1 MSEQNVHYETL
12 GLTEASSFEEVQ
24 AARKRLVA
32 EHKEDPKQKE
42 SIEAAYDAILM
53 ERLRLRQEGKI
64 KVPDRIRFAEKQ
76 AKPKVSA
83 TPISGGLTGNSP
95 QWFSD
100 LLDQPESS
108 SELLWPSVIFG
119 VLAALSWI
127 VRSPAADAATTATGA
142 TDTTATAAA
151 ALAFGMMSAIYFLN
165 KKTRKLWRS
174 LGLATGGLVV
184 GLGLGLLIEVIFQS
198 QGTQLDSANASS
210 LSASITLGVLWFITG
225 FLR

>member
-1 MSEQNVHYETL
+1 MSDRNVHYETL

-24 AARKRLVA
+24 SARKRLVA
-32 EHKEDPKQKE
+32 DYEDSPQKKE

-53 ERLRLRQEGKI
+53 ERLKLRQEGKI

-76 AKPKVSA
+76 AKPSVLTASKAQNVQN
-83 TPISGGLTGNSP
+83 SGP

-108 SELLWPSVIFG
+108 SDLLWPSIVFA
-119 VLAALSWI
+119 VLAALSWLL
-127 VRSPAADAATTATGA
+127 SSGDSLGA
-142 TDTTATAAA
+142 SM
-151 ALAFGMMSAIYFLN
+151 ALALGMMGGIYFLN

-174 LGLATGGLVV
+174 LGLTSAGLLV
-184 GLGLGLLIEVIFQS
+184 GLGLGMLVVQIFSS
-198 QGTQLDSANASS
+198 QGTALAPSQASS
-210 LSASITLGVLWFITG
+210 LAASITLLVLWFITG

>member
-24 AARKRLVA
+24 SARTKLTA
-32 EHKEDPKQKE
+32 EEADPKKKE

-76 AKPKVSA
+76 AKPKLSSPVSN
-83 TPISGGLTGNSP
+83 LTENLGS

-108 SELLWPSVIFG
+108 SELLWPSVTFG
-119 VLAALSWI
+119 GLILLSWLLQ
-127 VRSPAADAATTATGA
+127 SDAATGA
-142 TDTTATAAA
+142 SLSL
-151 ALAFGMMSAIYFLN
+151 ALGMMAAIYFLN
-165 KKTRKLWRS
+165 KKTRKFWRS
-174 LGLATGGLVV
+174 AGLSTIGLVV
-184 GLGLGLLIEVIFQS
+184 GIGLGLVIVQIMNS
-198 QGTQLDSANASS
+198 QGTQLPAAQVAS
-210 LSASITLGVLWFITG
+210 LSASVTLSVLWFVTG

>member
-24 AARKRLVA
+24 SARTKLTA
-32 EHKEDPKQKE
+32 EEDDPKKKE

-76 AKPKVSA
+76 AKPKPIASVSN
-83 TPISGGLTGNSP
+83 LTENIKG

-100 LLDQPESS
+100 LLDQPESG
-108 SELLWPSVIFG
+108 SELLWPSVTFG
-119 VLAALSWI
+119 GLILLSWLLK
-127 VRSPAADAATTATGA
+127 SDTATGA
-142 TDTTATAAA
+142 SM
-151 ALAFGMMSAIYFLN
+151 ALALGMMASIYFLN
-165 KKTRKLWRS
+165 KKTRKFWRS
-174 LGLATGGLVV
+174 AGLSTVGLVIGI
-184 GLGLGLLIEVIFQS
+184 GLGLVIVQIMGS
-198 QGTQLDSANASS
+198 QGTVLPPSQVAA
-210 LSASITLGVLWFITG
+210 LSASVTLSVLWFVTG

>member
-24 AARKRLVA
+24 SARTKLTA
-32 EHKEDPKQKE
+32 EEDDPKKKE

-76 AKPKVSA
+76 AKPKVSS
-83 TPISGGLTGNSP
+83 PVSNLTEGINS

-100 LLDQPESS
+100 LLDQPESG
-108 SELLWPSVIFG
+108 SELLLPSAVFG
-119 VLAALSWI
+119 VLIILSWLLK
-127 VRSPAADAATTATGA
+127 SEAGTG
-142 TDTTATAAA
+142 TSL
-151 ALAFGMMSAIYFLN
+151 ALALGMMASIYFLN
-165 KKTRKLWRS
+165 KKTRKFWRS
-174 LGLATGGLVV
+174 TGLSVAGLVAGIGLGLAIVQ
-184 GLGLGLLIEVIFQS
+184 IMAS
-198 QGTQLDSANASS
+198 QGTTLPASQVAA
-210 LSASITLGVLWFITG
+210 LSASVTLSVLWFVSG

>member
-24 AARKRLVA
+24 SARKRLVA
-32 EHKEDPKQKE
+32 DYEDSPQKKET
-42 SIEAAYDAILM
+42 IEAAYDAILM

-83 TPISGGLTGNSP
+83 SVSLGATDGDRP
-95 QWFSD
+95 QWFSE
-100 LLDQPESS
+100 LLDQPESNR
-108 SELLWPSVIFG
+108 ELLWPSVVFG
-119 VLAALSWI
+119 ALAALSWL
-127 VRSPAADAATTATGA
+127 VSDPDSLGASTALGI
-142 TDTTATAAA
+142 
-151 ALAFGMMSAIYFLN
+151 GMMCAIYFLN

-174 LGLATGGLVV
+174 LGLTSAGLLV
-184 GLGLGLLIEVIFQS
+184 GLGLGLAVVQIFSS
-198 QGTQLDSANASS
+198 QGTALADAQVSS
-210 LSASITLGVLWFITG
+210 LAASITLLVLWFVTG

>member
-1 MSEQNVHYETL
+1 MSEQNVNYETL

-24 AARKRLVA
+24 SARKRLVA
-32 EHKEDPKQKE
+32 DHEDDPKKKE

-76 AKPKVSA
+76 QAKPKASTSLIGGA
-83 TPISGGLTGNSP
+83 IENSGS

-108 SELLWPSVIFG
+108 SELLWPSIIFAG
-119 VLAALSWI
+119 LIGFSWI
-127 VRSPAADAATTATGA
+127 MKPAVPTNTSADSVGA
-142 TDTTATAAA
+142 SI
-151 ALAFGMMSAIYFLN
+151 ALAVGMIATIYFLN
-165 KKTRKLWRS
+165 KKNRKLWRS
-174 LGLATGGLVV
+174 MGLAVAGLVAGLAV
-184 GLGLGLLIEVIFQS
+184 GSLIVAIFSS
-198 QGTQLDSANASS
+198 QGTGLANDQIAS
-210 LSASITLGVLWFITG
+210 LSASLTLLSLWFITS

>member
-1 MSEQNVHYETL
+1 MSEQSVHYETL

-24 AARKRLVA
+24 SARKRLVA
-32 EHKEDPKQKE
+32 DCEDNPQKKE

-76 AKPKVSA
+76 AKPAVTVANRSPLENA
-83 TPISGGLTGNSP
+83 GP

-108 SELLWPSVIFG
+108 SELLWPSIIFAS
-119 VLAALSWI
+119 LAGLSW
-127 VRSPAADAATTATGA
+127 VLTSGSSSGA
-142 TDTTATAAA
+142 SL
-151 ALAFGMMSAIYFLN
+151 ALALGMMCAVYFLN
-165 KKTRKLWRS
+165 QKTRRLWRS
-174 LGLATGGLVV
+174 MGLAAVGLAV
-184 GLGLGLLIEVIFQS
+184 GLGLGLLVVQIFSS
-198 QGTQLDSANASS
+198 QGTALTTAQVSS
-210 LSASITLGVLWFITG
+210 LYASITLLVLWFVTG

>member
-1 MSEQNVHYETL
+1 MSEQSVHYETL

-24 AARKRLVA
+24 SARKRLVA
-32 EHKEDPKQKE
+32 GCEDNPQKKE

-76 AKPKVSA
+76 AKPAVTVANRSPLENA
-83 TPISGGLTGNSP
+83 GP

-108 SELLWPSVIFG
+108 SELLWPSIIFAS
-119 VLAALSWI
+119 LAGLSW
-127 VRSPAADAATTATGA
+127 VLTSGSSSGA
-142 TDTTATAAA
+142 SL
-151 ALAFGMMSAIYFLN
+151 ALALGMMCAVYFLN
-165 KKTRKLWRS
+165 QKTRRLWRS
-174 LGLATGGLVV
+174 MGLAAVGLAV
-184 GLGLGLLIEVIFQS
+184 GLGLGLLVVQIFSS
-198 QGTQLDSANASS
+198 QGTALTTAQVSS
-210 LSASITLGVLWFITG
+210 LYASITLLVLWFVTG

>member
-32 EHKEDPKQKE
+32 EHKEDPQRKE
-42 SIEAAYDAILM
+42 SVEAAYDAILM

-76 AKPKVSA
+76 AKPKISA
-83 TPISGGLTGNSP
+83 TPIGGGLTSAP
-95 QWFSD
+95 SQWFSD
-100 LLDQPESS
+100 LLDQPGNS
-108 SELLWPSVIFG
+108 SELLWPSIIFAG
-119 VLAALSWI
+119 LAALSWI
-127 VRSPAADAATTATGA
+127 VTPTSNAAAGTPD
-142 TDTTATAAA
+142 TAAA
-151 ALAFGMMSAIYFLN
+151 SAAAVTLALGMMSAVYFLN

-174 LGLATGGLVV
+174 LGLSTLGLVA
-184 GLGLGLLIEVIFQS
+184 GLALGLLIETIFQS
-198 QGTQLDSANASS
+198 QGTQLSSANASAM
-210 LSASITLGVLWFITG
+210 SASITLGALWFITG

>member
-32 EHKEDPKQKE
+32 EHKENPKQKE

-76 AKPKVSA
+76 AKPKISA
-83 TPISGGLTGNSP
+83 TPISGGITRSSP

-127 VRSPAADAATTATGA
+127 VRSPAADAATTAVGP
-142 TDTTATAAA
+142 TDSTATAAV
-151 ALAFGMMSAIYFLN
+151 ALALGMMAAVYFLN
-165 KKTRKLWRS
+165 QKTRKLWRAA
-174 LGLATGGLVV
+174 GLSTAGLVV

-198 QGTQLDSANASS
+198 QGTELGAANAAS
-210 LSASITLGVLWFITG
+210 LSASITLGALWFITG

>member
-32 EHKEDPKQKE
+32 ESEANPQQKE
-42 SIEAAYDAILM
+42 GIEAAYDAILM

-64 KVPDRIRFAEKQ
+64 KVPDRIRFAEKK
-76 AKPKVSA
+76 AKPKISL
-83 TPISGGLTGNSP
+83 TPINNGLSNSSP

-108 SELLWPSVIFG
+108 SELLWPSIIFAA
-119 VLAALSWI
+119 LAALSW
-127 VRSPAADAATTATGA
+127 VLVPSGGAVTTGA
-142 TDTTATAAA
+142 ANTAANSSA
-151 ALAFGMMSAIYFLN
+151 AVALAIGMMATVYFLN
-165 KKTRKLWRS
+165 QKTRKLWRS
-174 LGLATGGLVV
+174 LGLTAIGLVV
-184 GLGLGLLIEVIFQS
+184 GLALGFLIESIFQS
-198 QGTQLDSANASS
+198 QGQTLSPAYTSS
-210 LSASITLGVLWFITG
+210 LSASITLTVLWFITG

>member
-24 AARKRLVA
+24 AARKRLVV
-32 EHKEDPKQKE
+32 EHEADPQRKE

-76 AKPKVSA
+76 AKPKISP
-83 TPISGGLTGNSP
+83 TPISSGLSNSSS

-100 LLDQPESS
+100 LLNQPESS
-108 SELLWPSVIFG
+108 SELLWPSIIFA
-119 VLAALSWI
+119 VLAALSW
-127 VRSPAADAATTATGA
+127 VLVPTGGAVTTDAAN
-142 TDTTATAAA
+142 TAANSSA
-151 ALAFGMMSAIYFLN
+151 AVALALGMMTTVYFLN

-174 LGLATGGLVV
+174 LGLAAIGLVV
-184 GLGLGLLIEVIFQS
+184 GLALGLLIESIFQS
-198 QGTQLDSANASS
+198 QGQTLSPAYTSS
-210 LSASITLGVLWFITG
+210 LSASITLTVLWFITG

>member
-1 MSEQNVHYETL
+1 MSEQNVNYETL

-24 AARKRLVA
+24 SARTKLAA
-32 EHKEDPKQKE
+32 EESDPKKKE

-76 AKPKVSA
+76 AKPKVSS
-83 TPISGGLTGNSP
+83 PVGNFTENIGS

-108 SELLWPSVIFG
+108 SELLWPSLIFCG
-119 VLAALSWI
+119 LIAISWLMK
-127 VRSPAADAATTATGA
+127 S
-142 TDTTATAAA
+142 ATAAGA
-151 ALAFGMMSAIYFLN
+151 SLALALGMMASIYFLN
-165 KKTRKLWRS
+165 QKTRKFWRAS
-174 LGLATGGLVV
+174 GLSTAGLVAGI
-184 GLGLGLLIEVIFQS
+184 GLGLVIVQILTS
-198 QGTQLDSANASS
+198 QGTQIPAEQV
-210 LSASITLGVLWFITG
+210 ASISATVTLSVLWFITG

>member
-24 AARKRLVA
+24 SARKRLVA
-32 EHKEDPKQKE
+32 DYKDSPQKKETV
-42 SIEAAYDAILM
+42 EAAYDAILM

-76 AKPKVSA
+76 SKPKVS
-83 TPISGGLTGNSP
+83 ISSDSGSLSSGGP

-108 SELLWPSVIFG
+108 SELLWPSIVFASLVG
-119 VLAALSWI
+119 LTWLLSSGDAL
-127 VRSPAADAATTATGA
+127 GA
-142 TDTTATAAA
+142 PT
-151 ALAFGMMSAIYFLN
+151 ALALGMIAAIYFLN

-174 LGLATGGLVV
+174 LGITSLGLLV
-184 GLGLGLLIEVIFQS
+184 GLGLGFAIVQIFTS
-198 QGTQLDSANASS
+198 QGTPLTQAQISS
-210 LSASITLGVLWFITG
+210 LAASVTLVVLWFETG